1 MSNLPTQRMEQSEN
15 AKKYEKANK
24 LFLGDGIQKNRSKA
38 IKLFLETA
46 LNGYV
51 PAMDAMAGI
60 CHNDLDGMKTQDRAQ
75 EYFWFEQMLKD
86 LNGKRLLYHAQNMIE
101 GSYDRR
107 FPEHEI
113 NRMLALSAALGND
126 EAKEY
131 LAFYYAN
138 KKDDMESLKKS
149 LYWFYSI
156 EEKTERDQIILEE
169 VEKTLRGTMTERNN
183 KK

>member
-1 MSNLPTQRMEQSEN
+1 MSYLSIQRMEQSEN
-15 AKKYEKANK
+15 AKKYQKANK
-24 LFLGDGIQKNRSKA
+24 LFLGDGIQKNRSEA

-46 LNGYV
+46 VNGYV
-51 PAMDAMAGI
+51 PAMDEMARI

-75 EYFWFEQMLKD
+75 ECFWFEQMLKG

-107 FPEHEI
+107 FPEKEI
-113 NRMLALSAALGND
+113 NRVLSLSAALGND

-131 LAFYYAN
+131 LAFYYAG
-138 KKDDMESLKKS
+138 KKEDAESLKKS
-149 LYWFYSI
+149 LYWFYSM
-156 EEKTERDQIILEE
+156 EEKTERDQLILEE
-169 VEKTLRGTMTERNN
+169 VEKILRETMNERNN

>member
-24 LFLGDGIQKNRSKA
+24 LFLGDGIQKNRSEA

-46 LNGYV
+46 VNGYV
-51 PAMDAMAGI
+51 PAMDEMARI

-75 EYFWFEQMLKD
+75 EYFWFEQILKG
-86 LNGKRLLYHAQNMIE
+86 LNGKRLLYHAQNMME
-101 GSYDRR
+101 GSYDR
-107 FPEHEI
+107 FFSEHEI
-113 NRMLALSAALGND
+113 NRVLALSAALGND

-138 KKDDMESLKKS
+138 KKDDTESLKKS
-149 LYWFYSI
+149 LYWFYSM
-156 EEKTERDQIILEE
+156 EEKTERDLKRLEK
-169 VEKTLRGTMTERNN
+169 VEKTLREKM
-183 KK
+183 